1 MQSTNPNIS
10 APQQSRR
17 NRGCMWAA
25 GIGAVLGVLALV
37 ALVLLVVA
45 VAGTSSS
52 AAGSVQWDE
61 QHIDGSGSDKVA
73 VLPVSGV
80 IGASG
85 GGLLSSEG
93 ATPGNLNS
101 QLKQAADDDAVKA
114 IILEVNSPGGG
125 VVASD
130 EMYRDILDFK
140 KESGKP
146 VVVSM
151 GDTAASGGYYI
162 SMAADHVV
170 ANPATLTGSLGV
182 ILSFLN
188 YEEAANKLGLEQVVI
203 KSGEYKDIGSP
214 TRDLTAEERQI
225 LQELINETYDQFV
238 GVIVAGRKLPE
249 ARVRELA
256 DGRIYSGQT
265 AQELKLVDSL
275 GDLDDAAAQARRL
288 AQIEGATIV
297 RYQQSPGVFDLLM
310 ARVQPRKP
318 ETLAVLEAAGLD
330 PTPRLQYLY
339 RP

>member
-1 MQSTNPNIS
+1 MQSNDQTQP
-10 APQQSRR
+10 AQPRRR
-17 NRGCMWAA
+17 NRGCIWAA
-25 GIGAVLGVLALV
+25 VIGAVFGVLALV
-37 ALVLLVVA
+37 ALVVFVA
-45 VAGTSSS
+45 AIAGTASGS
-52 AAGSVQWDE
+52 AGSVQWDE
-61 QHIDGSGSDKVA
+61 QHIDGSGSNKVA

-85 GGLLSSEG
+85 GGLLGSEG
-93 ATPGNLNS
+93 ATPENLNS
-101 QLKQAADDDAVKA
+101 QLMQAANDDAVKA

-140 KESGKP
+140 ETSGRP

-188 YEEAANKLGLEQVVI
+188 YEEAANKLGLKQVVI

-214 TRDLTAEERQI
+214 TRDLTTEERQI
-225 LQELINETYDQFV
+225 LQELIDETYGQFV

-249 ARVRELA
+249 AHVRELA
-256 DGRIYSGQT
+256 DGRIYSGRK
-265 AQELKLVDSL
+265 AKELKLVDSL
-275 GDLDDAAAQARRL
+275 GDLDDAATQAQRL
-288 AQIEGATIV
+288 AKIDGATIV
-297 RYQQSPGVFDLLM
+297 RYEQSPGLLDLLS
-310 ARVQPRKP
+310 ARMEPRKP
-318 ETLAVLEAAGLD
+318 EALAVLEAAGLD